1 MATMTDL
8 TRIEVIKLI
17 AISQGKLIL
26 SGVNLEELDLRYL
39 SLKEQ
44 I

>member
-39 SLKEQ
+39 NE
-44 I
+44 